1 MITKHVFQ
9 PPRETLK
16 PHFSIRGRSRHILK
30 DYTTD
35 SAILALRGIQF
46 SDYRIRLNP
55 NKQKRQK
62 AVGVIPCLSLPFLY
76 IGNDPKNDCRFRVF
90 QGTHLKYITQTPM
103 FQFLP

>member
-16 PHFSIRGRSRHILK
+16 PHFNIRGRSRHILK
-30 DYTTD
+30 DCSTD

-62 AVGVIPCLSLPFLY
+62 AVGVIPYLSFNYLFCILGTIPRTTAVSGY
-76 IGNDPKNDCRFRVF
+76 FRVR
-90 QGTHLKYITQTPM
+90 I
-103 FQFLP
+103 